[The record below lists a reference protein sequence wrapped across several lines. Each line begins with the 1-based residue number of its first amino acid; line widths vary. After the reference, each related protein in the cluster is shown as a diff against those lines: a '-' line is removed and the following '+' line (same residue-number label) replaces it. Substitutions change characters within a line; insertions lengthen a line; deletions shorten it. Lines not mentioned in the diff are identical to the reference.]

1 MHRLNKAFFV
11 LTLSLALLG
20 GVSVVDFSQTL
31 GDIQDAGIVA
41 EQIETEVESGEIVDG
56 EFVLQ
61 MEIRNPTRFTLDL
74 NGAFMSV
81 AADNDRLAYGS
92 IVNHDEI
99 PDEIPARD
107 TISVEYVFALSDDQ
121 AEELQTALDEG
132 SVTISG
138 QHSVQ
143 LRDTKFSVSF
153 TGEVDG

>member
-41 EQIETEVESGEIVDG
+41 EQIETEVESGEVADG

-61 MEIRNPTRFTLDL
+61 VEIRNPTRFTLDL
-74 NGAFMSV
+74 NGAFMSA
-81 AADNDRLAYGS
+81 AADSDRLAYGS

-99 PDEIPARD
+99 PDEIPARG
-107 TISVEYVFALSDDQ
+107 SVNVEYVFALSDEQ
-121 AEELQTALDEG
+121 AGELQTALDEG
-132 SVTISG
+132 TVTVSG
-138 QHSVQ
+138 QHSVE
-143 LRDTKFSVSF
+143 LKDTRFSVSF
-153 TGEVDG
+153 SGEVGG

>member
-1 MHRLNKAFFV
+1 MHRLNKAFFA

-41 EQIETEVESGEIVDG
+41 EQIETEVESGEVADG

-61 MEIRNPTRFTLDL
+61 VEIQNPTRFTLDL

-81 AADNDRLAYGS
+81 AADGDRLAYGS

-107 TISVEYVFALSDDQ
+107 TVSVEYVFALSDDQ
-121 AEELQTALDEG
+121 AEELQTALDDG
-132 SVTISG
+132 AVTVSG

-143 LRDTKFSVSF
+143 LRDTKFSISF

>member
-1 MHRLNKAFFV
+1 MHRLNKAFFA

-41 EQIETEVESGEIVDG
+41 EQIETEVESGEVADG

-61 MEIRNPTRFTLDL
+61 VEIQNPTRFTLDL

-81 AADNDRLAYGS
+81 AADGDRLAYGS

-107 TISVEYVFALSDDQ
+107 TVSVEYVFALSDDQ
-121 AEELQTALDEG
+121 AEELQTALDDG
-132 SVTISG
+132 AVTVSG